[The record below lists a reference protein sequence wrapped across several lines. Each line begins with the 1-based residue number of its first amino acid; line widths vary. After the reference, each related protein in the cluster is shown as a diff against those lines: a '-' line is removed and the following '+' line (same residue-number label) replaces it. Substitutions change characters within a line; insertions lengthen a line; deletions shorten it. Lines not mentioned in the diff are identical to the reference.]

1 MNCPIECLKET
12 VQAPVRTINAALVID
27 DSDGKLQPYQ
37 GFRVQHN
44 RVRGPLKG
52 DLHTRKIFFEQKMEQ
67 WEIDTGLTSA
77 VLEWK
82 YAYLPMSPRIVRG
95 DIS

>member
-1 MNCPIECLKET
+1 MPIVNCPIECLKET
-12 VQAPVRTINAALVID
+12 VRAPVRTIKAALVID

-37 GFRVQHN
+37 EFREQHN

-67 WEIDTGLTSA
+67 REIDMDLTSA
-77 VLEWK
+77 V
-82 YAYLPMSPRIVRG
+82 YLS
-95 DIS
+95 